1 MIDDLGDWLPVTY
14 IVLRAEDQYL
24 HGSGTDG
31 AITTESME
39 VTGALILAALSTS
52 ISLPLSHSL
61 LSSALVCLS
70 STHYW
75 MCWIPLLQ
83 VPIVLQT
90 NCCKLKLA
98 LLHSIRVQVSW
109 FKRDLIVEL
118 VNEMF
123 KLYSFGLLYN
133 FKELGLLEFCWFKF

>member
-52 ISLPLSHSL
+52 ISHPLSLAPIIGARLSLFNSL
-61 LSSALVCLS
+61 LDVLNPIVASSNSA
-70 STHYW
+70 
-75 MCWIPLLQ
+75 PDQLLQ
-83 VPIVLQT
+83 TQNCIVAF
-90 NCCKLKLA
+90 N
-98 LLHSIRVQVSW
+98 SSS
-109 FKRDLIVEL
+109 
-118 VNEMF
+118 
-123 KLYSFGLLYN
+123 SFMV
-133 FKELGLLEFCWFKF
+133 

>member
-61 LSSALVCLS
+61 APIIGARLSLFNSLLDVLNPIVSSSNSA
-70 STHYW
+70 
-75 MCWIPLLQ
+75 PDQLLQ
-83 VPIVLQT
+83 TQTCIVAF
-90 NCCKLKLA
+90 N
-98 LLHSIRVQVSW
+98 SSS
-109 FKRDLIVEL
+109 
-118 VNEMF
+118 
-123 KLYSFGLLYN
+123 SFMV
-133 FKELGLLEFCWFKF
+133 